1 MPQFLT
7 TVLTAVA
14 VALVETL
21 VVHVVRKA
29 LRAA

>member
-7 TVLTAVA
+7 TVLAAVA

-21 VVHVVRKA
+21 VVHLVKSA
-29 LRAA
+29 LRTA

>member
-1 MPQFLT
+1 MMQFLT

-14 VALVETL
+14 MALVETL
-21 VVHVVRKA
+21 VVHLVKSA